1 MTPTRAEVSREVE
14 SVERPSASVPVGQ
27 RVKSVLGLH
36 RISAAY
42 LLLVIIITFGIWIP
56 ELFLTQATL
65 HSIASSQAI
74 TALLALGALA
84 PLSTGS
90 IDISIGAN
98 ANIAAVAVT
107 LLQTDHQWPMW
118 GAIAFTL
125 LMSCGIG
132 AVNGTLVVKFG
143 LNPIIA
149 TLAMLSVIT
158 ATQTIIVGAVQPF
171 PVQNLAFPQLA
182 QRTIF
187 GFQSVVIY
195 LVVLAF
201 VMWWLLEYTPV
212 GRYLRAVGGNAE
224 ASRLSGVKV
233 GGWTFISFCIAGTFA
248 GIAGIMFA
256 SQIGPSLTFGFPLLL
271 PALTAC
277 YLGYTQIL
285 PGRFNVWGTVLAV
298 YVLATG
304 VKGFQL
310 VTGAVWIPDMFNGI
324 ALIIAVGFGVRQ
336 QKRTLEARRKRAAGQ
351 RPAGTDPDLDEPPI
365 TEPKQPITDPSSP

>member
-1 MTPTRAEVSREVE
+1 M
-14 SVERPSASVPVGQ
+14 
-27 RVKSVLGLH
+27 
-36 RISAAY
+36 
-42 LLLVIIITFGIWIP
+42 
-56 ELFLTQATL
+56 
-65 HSIASSQAI
+65 
-74 TALLALGALA
+74 
-84 PLSTGS
+84 
-90 IDISIGAN
+90 
-98 ANIAAVAVT
+98 
-107 LLQTDHQWPMW
+107 
-118 GAIAFTL
+118 
-125 LMSCGIG
+125 
-132 AVNGTLVVKFG
+132 
-143 LNPIIA
+143 
-149 TLAMLSVIT
+149 
-158 ATQTIIVGAVQPF
+158 
-171 PVQNLAFPQLA
+171 QNLAFPQLA

-224 ASRLSGVKV
+224 ASRLSGVRV
-233 GGWTFISFCIAGTFA
+233 GRWTFISFCIAGTFA

-324 ALIIAVGFGVRQ
+324 ALIIAVGFGVWQ

-351 RPAGTDPDLDEPPI
+351 LPAGTDPDLDEPPI